1 MYGDPL
7 PHRQTVRIADLAISS
22 DPRAEL
28 ITHALGSCIGVSAYD
43 PVRQI
48 GGLIH
53 IMLPLSKLSPDKARN
68 NPLKFVDTGVPLFFK
83 ELFKA
88 GAQRDKLE
96 IKLAGGAMLID
107 SGEHFK
113 IGERNYTI
121 LRKLLW
127 KNDLLIAAE
136 DIGGSTSRTM
146 SLFIE
151 SGRVV
156 VQSQTRKIEL

>member
-1 MYGDPL
+1 M
-7 PHRQTVRIADLAISS
+7 AISS

-43 PVRQI
+43 PIRQI

-53 IMLPLSKLSPDKARN
+53 IMLPLSKNSPDTARN
-68 NPLKFVDTGVPLFFK
+68 NPLKYVDTGIPLFFK

-88 GAQRDKLE
+88 GAQRDTLE

-107 SGEHFK
+107 KRERFK

-136 DIGGSTSRTM
+136 DIGGNTSRTM

-151 SGRVV
+151 TGRVV
-156 VQSQTRKIEL
+156 VRSQTGEIEL

>member
-1 MYGDPL
+1 
-7 PHRQTVRIADLAISS
+7 
-22 DPRAEL
+22 
-28 ITHALGSCIGVSAYD
+28 
-43 PVRQI
+43 
-48 GGLIH
+48 IH